1 MNFVPLHIN
10 TSYSLLSGS
19 IKLDALF
26 ETLLKREI
34 DTCAITDINTM
45 LAFPIFNNLCK
56 KNKIKPI
63 FGLDINVEGD
73 LLTLL
78 VKNEK
83 GYQNLIKIS
92 YLVSK
97 IEDLKFDDIKKY
109 LSDLILIISSEQSS
123 LFSQNILNWPKL
135 LKKYDSLLKDDFYVG
150 IENYSTIDK
159 NIEELR
165 SFLKKYPFNFVAFPN
180 IKYLKEDQA
189 INLEILNKIK
199 DRFVD
204 PFDINKDTALKGK
217 YYFYDKEIIDKL
229 YTDEEILNTHIL
241 TAKID
246 FVFDKIRGKMLRFD
260 ENKNSYE
267 LLKNLCENSLFSK
280 NLNTKREYVDR
291 LNMELNV
298 INSMGYNDYF
308 LIVQDYVNYAKNNNI
323 LVAPGRGSA
332 AGSLVA
338 YLLNITEV
346 DPLKYNLLFER
357 FLNKDRISMPDIDID
372 FENDKRDLIIEYL
385 KNKYGKDRVCQIVTI
400 QSLKAKQS
408 IRDIGRCYA
417 QSNKVIDN
425 ISSYLINDKLTL
437 LQSYSRLPSF
447 QKIILDDV
455 GYQKIFKL
463 ALKIE
468 GLPRQL
474 GIHAAGVILND
485 EPIING
491 LPLIYNKDMM
501 SNVTQYEMDYLEDQG
516 FLKMDLLALTN
527 LSTIHLILNLIKK
540 NKGIDLKFT
549 DIPIDEPE
557 IYSKLI
563 NKGLTMGLFQ
573 IESDGMN
580 EAIKLI
586 KPHCFND
593 IVDTIAVFRPGAMES
608 ISLFAKRK
616 NEVENN
622 PNYKIFYYSDDLKDI
637 LSETYGII
645 VYQEQIMQITQKV
658 ANFSLSQAD
667 IFRRAISKK
676 KMGLFDKYKNDF
688 ISGAIN
694 NGYDKKI
701 ANEIFDL
708 LEKFAGYGFNKSHS
722 VSYSMITTRMAY
734 LKLKYPQEFY
744 VALLQTTNN
753 SNDTKFKKFVSEI
766 NTLNIKIKL
775 PNINVSEKMFVVE
788 DNSMVMPL
796 TSIKGITSDTV
807 NKILF
812 ERKQNGPFSSL
823 TSFMVRTNEYGLNKT
838 QVEKLIKSGCFDIF
852 TSNRQSMLDKL
863 DICIQYANVK
873 SKQQLSLNFT
883 TEDDIVF
890 DSNTYEDK
898 AQKIADECEL
908 LGIPISDNPVIY
920 QKNIAKTKYKNIILS
935 FIDDIKLN
943 SEAFILVFV
952 NRKRVYS
959 SNKSNKTTVFL
970 NVFDEKGT
978 MLDCTMFN
986 ETYNL
991 YGELIKEN
999 ETVILQ
1005 GKMNLRNNSKSFIIN
1020 KVFSLKENSK
1030 KENLKED
1037 NDVQISNN

>member
-26 ETLLKREI
+26 ETLLKREM

-63 FGLDINVEGD
+63 FGLDIKVEGD

-97 IEDLKFDDIKKY
+97 IEDLKFDDIKQY
-109 LSDLILIISSEQSS
+109 LSDLILIISSQQSS

-165 SFLKKYPFNFVAFPN
+165 NFLKKYPFNFVAFPN

-199 DRFVD
+199 DRFVE
-204 PFDINKDTALKGK
+204 PFNLEENTALKGK
-217 YYFYDKEIIDKL
+217 YYFYDKEMINKL

-246 FVFDKIRGKMLRFD
+246 FVFDKIRGKMLRYD

-280 NLNTKREYVDR
+280 NLHTKHEYVDR

-408 IRDIGRCYA
+408 IRDIGRCYN
-417 QSNKVIDN
+417 QSNKLIDN
-425 ISSYLINDKLTL
+425 ITSYLINDKLSL

-447 QKIILDDV
+447 QQTILDDV
-455 GYQKIFKL
+455 DYQKIFKL

-468 GLPRQL
+468 GIPRQL

-549 DIPIDEPE
+549 DIPIDEPG

-586 KPHCFND
+586 KPHCFKD

-775 PNINVSEKMFVVE
+775 PNINVSEKIFVVE
-788 DNSMVMPL
+788 DNNMVMPL

-823 TSFMVRTNEYGLNKT
+823 TSFMVRTNGYVINKT

-863 DICIQYANVK
+863 DICIQYAFVK
-873 SKQQLSLNFT
+873 SKQQQSLPYKDK
-883 TEDDIVF
+883 EDIVF

-920 QKNIAKTKYKNIILS
+920 QKNIAKSKYKDIALS
-935 FIDDIKLN
+935 YIDDIKLN
-943 SEAFILVFV
+943 SNAFILVFV

-959 SNKSNKTTVFL
+959 SNKTNKTTVFL

-978 MLDCTMFN
+978 KLDCTMFN

-991 YGELIKEN
+991 FGKLLKEN
-999 ETVILQ
+999 ETIILH
-1005 GKMNLRNNSKSFIIN
+1005 GKMNLRNNSRSFIIN
-1020 KVFSLKENSK
+1020 EVLSLKEEKN
-1030 KENLKED
+1030 ENLEET
-1037 NDVQISNN
+1037 NDVEINNN

>member
-1 MNFVPLHIN
+1 MSKISIF
-10 TSYSLLSGS
+10 LSS
-19 IKLDALF
+19 DEKYDFALAN
-26 ETLLKREI
+26 LIIGLKRYNEHLI
-34 DTCAITDINTM
+34 D
-45 LAFPIFNNLCK
+45 
-56 KNKIKPI
+56 KIYI
-63 FGLDINVEGD
+63 M
-73 LLTLL
+73 
-78 VKNEK
+78 
-83 GYQNLIKIS
+83 
-92 YLVSK
+92 
-97 IEDLKFDDIKKY
+97 
-109 LSDLILIISSEQSS
+109 
-123 LFSQNILNWPKL
+123 
-135 LKKYDSLLKDDFYVG
+135 YDSIDENTLAKIQSIYSEAIEFIRYSDEDFSRDVRRSSYIKEHQFLK
-150 IENYSTIDK
+150 NYS
-159 NIEELR
+159 
-165 SFLKKYPFNFVAFPN
+165 
-180 IKYLKEDQA
+180 
-189 INLEILNKIK
+189 
-199 DRFVD
+199 
-204 PFDINKDTALKGK
+204 
-217 YYFYDKEIIDKL
+217 
-229 YTDEEILNTHIL
+229 
-241 TAKID
+241 
-246 FVFDKIRGKMLRFD
+246 
-260 ENKNSYE
+260 
-267 LLKNLCENSLFSK
+267 
-280 NLNTKREYVDR
+280 
-291 LNMELNV
+291 
-298 INSMGYNDYF
+298 
-308 LIVQDYVNYAKNNNI
+308 
-323 LVAPGRGSA
+323 
-332 AGSLVA
+332 
-338 YLLNITEV
+338 
-346 DPLKYNLLFER
+346 
-357 FLNKDRISMPDIDID
+357 
-372 FENDKRDLIIEYL
+372 
-385 KNKYGKDRVCQIVTI
+385 
-400 QSLKAKQS
+400 
-408 IRDIGRCYA
+408 
-417 QSNKVIDN
+417 
-425 ISSYLINDKLTL
+425 
-437 LQSYSRLPSF
+437 
-447 QKIILDDV
+447 
-455 GYQKIFKL
+455 
-463 ALKIE
+463 
-468 GLPRQL
+468 
-474 GIHAAGVILND
+474 
-485 EPIING
+485 
-491 LPLIYNKDMM
+491 
-501 SNVTQYEMDYLEDQG
+501 
-516 FLKMDLLALTN
+516 
-527 LSTIHLILNLIKK
+527 
-540 NKGIDLKFT
+540 KF
-549 DIPIDEPE
+549 
-557 IYSKLI
+557 
-563 NKGLTMGLFQ
+563 
-573 IESDGMN
+573 
-580 EAIKLI
+580 A
-586 KPHCFND
+586 
-593 IVDTIAVFRPGAMES
+593 
-608 ISLFAKRK
+608 FAK
-616 NEVENN
+616 
-622 PNYKIFYYSDDLKDI
+622 FYL
-637 LSETYGII
+637 
-645 VYQEQIMQITQKV
+645 
-658 ANFSLSQAD
+658 
-667 IFRRAISKK
+667 
-676 KMGLFDKYKNDF
+676 
-688 ISGAIN
+688 
-694 NGYDKKI
+694 
-701 ANEIFDL
+701 FDL